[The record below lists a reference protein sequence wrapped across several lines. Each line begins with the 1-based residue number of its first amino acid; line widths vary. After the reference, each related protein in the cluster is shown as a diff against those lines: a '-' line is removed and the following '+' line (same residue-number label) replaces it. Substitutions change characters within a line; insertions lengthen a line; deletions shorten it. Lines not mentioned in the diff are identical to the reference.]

1 MNVQTENRGQ
11 VVVYKNRVEV
21 RLDKETVW
29 LSQPQIAQLFGTK
42 RPAITK
48 HLSNIFKSKELQE
61 KSVCSISEHTA
72 ADGKAYKTKFYNL
85 DVIIS
90 VGYRV
95 NSQQATQFRIWAT
108 NVLRKHLVDGFT
120 INEKRLK
127 SDREK
132 YQELQK
138 TIKLMGNMLQLE
150 VISDE
155 MKGLIQVIT
164 EYSHALDV
172 LDDYDHQ
179 RLSVPRG
186 IKTLRY
192 KLTYEEAKKIIESM
206 KVKFKGSVLVGQ
218 EKDKSFKSSMGAIYQ
233 TYAGKDVYKT
243 VEEKAAHLLYF
254 VTKNHS
260 FIDGNKR
267 IAAAL
272 FVCFLKGN
280 RLLFKK
286 DGSKRIDD
294 NTLVALTLMIA
305 ISKPS
310 EKSVTI
316 KVILNLLS

>member
-1 MNVQTENRGQ
+1 MNVQTENKGQ

-29 LSQPQIAQLFGTK
+29 LTQPRIAQLFGTK

-127 SDREK
+127 SDCNK

-150 VISDE
+150 AVSDDT
-155 MKGLIQVIT
+155 KGLIQVIT

-172 LDDYDHQ
+172 
-179 RLSVPRG
+179 
-186 IKTLRY
+186 
-192 KLTYEEAKKIIESM
+192 
-206 KVKFKGSVLVGQ
+206 
-218 EKDKSFKSSMGAIYQ
+218 
-233 TYAGKDVYKT
+233 
-243 VEEKAAHLLYF
+243 
-254 VTKNHS
+254 
-260 FIDGNKR
+260 
-267 IAAAL
+267 
-272 FVCFLKGN
+272 
-280 RLLFKK
+280 
-286 DGSKRIDD
+286 
-294 NTLVALTLMIA
+294 
-305 ISKPS
+305 
-310 EKSVTI
+310 
-316 KVILNLLS
+316 